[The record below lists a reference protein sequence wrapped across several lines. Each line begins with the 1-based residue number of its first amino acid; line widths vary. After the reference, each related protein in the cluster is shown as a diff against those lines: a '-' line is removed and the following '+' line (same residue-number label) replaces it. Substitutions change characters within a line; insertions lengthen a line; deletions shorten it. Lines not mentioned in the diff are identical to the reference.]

1 MEQKRKK
8 AEQERERTESID
20 VEVSKQRRNE
30 RASRIVFGGM
40 VREKGKR
47 TKQESAP
54 WLPEPN
60 VA

>member
-30 RASRIVFGGM
+30 RVSRIVFGGT

-47 TKQESAP
+47 TKQESA
-54 WLPEPN
+54 
-60 VA
+60 VAT